1 MENLPHVSRVV
12 LHVELLG
19 DYLGYPR
26 TGLEVGTITRFQR
39 SGQEYLQQLAILF
52 SIQTGLPSWMRF
64 GFQSL
69 QTALFH
75 GPLPSP
81 YGTSGSA
88 HDFRHL
94 ADFPVF
100 RQ

>member
-1 MENLPHVSRVV
+1 
-12 LHVELLG
+12 VELLG

-26 TGLEVGTITRFQR
+26 TGPEVGAITGFPW
-39 SGQEYLQQLAILF
+39 SGHEYLQQLALLF
-52 SIQTGLPSWMRF
+52 PIQTGLSTWMRF

-69 QTALFH
+69 QTAVFH
-75 GPLPSP
+75 GPLPSS

-88 HDFRHL
+88 HDSGHL
-94 ADFPVF
+94 ADFPAF